1 MKYDFDKVVD
11 RKNTNSLKYDFAVE
25 RGKPADIMPLWVADM
40 DFRVPDEVI
49 TALKDRAE
57 HGIFGYSEP
66 KADYFKALCNWSE
79 KRHGW
84 KPNPEK
90 YVITCGVVF
99 AICSLLRVLTN
110 KGDGVIICQPV
121 YYPFENSI
129 KNNERKL
136 IVSELI
142 NNNGHYTVD
151 FEDFERKIVENKVK
165 VFILCN
171 PHNPV
176 GRVWKREELERL
188 GDICLKHN
196 VFVIADEI
204 HCDFAFGE
212 NKHVPFPSVKK
223 AFENNCAVCT
233 SPSKSFNLAG
243 MQISNIYVEN
253 DAVRGKLITEMDRQG
268 YSQPNVMGLVACQA
282 AYEHGEKWFGQLK
295 EYLWANIEFVREY
308 VAVNLPKVKFLAP
321 EGTYLVWLDLRE
333 YGYTDEQLE
342 ELMQN
347 KAKLWLD
354 DGYIFGKGG
363 SGFER
368 INVGCPRSVLAEA
381 LDKLKSVL

>member
-1 MKYDFDKVVD
+1 MKYNFDEVHE
-11 RKNTNSLKYDFAVE
+11 RRNTNSLKYDFAEE
-25 RGKPADIMPLWVADM
+25 RGKPSDIMPLWVADM

-49 TALKDRAE
+49 SALKEKAE

-66 KADYFKALCNWSE
+66 KHDYFKALCDWSK

-84 KPNPEK
+84 EPNPEK
-90 YVITCGVVF
+90 YVLTCGVVF
-99 AICSLLRVLTN
+99 AICSLLRVLTD

-129 KNNERKL
+129 VKNERKPV
-136 IVSELI
+136 VSELI
-142 NNNGHYTVD
+142 NTDGHYTVD
-151 FEDFERKIVENKVK
+151 FEDFEKKIVENKVK

-188 GDICLKHN
+188 GDICLRHN

-204 HCDFAFGE
+204 HCDYAFGG

-223 AFENNCAVCT
+223 SFENNCAVCT

-253 DAVRGKLITEMDRQG
+253 DIVRGQFIKELDKQG

-282 AYEHGEKWFGQLK
+282 AYEHGEEWFDQLK
-295 EYLWANIEFVREY
+295 EYLWENIKFVREY
-308 VAVNLPKVKFLAP
+308 VRVNLPKVKFLAP

-333 YGYTDEQLE
+333 YGYSDSELE
-342 ELMQN
+342 ELIQK

-368 INVGCPRSVLAEA
+368 INIACPRSVLIKA